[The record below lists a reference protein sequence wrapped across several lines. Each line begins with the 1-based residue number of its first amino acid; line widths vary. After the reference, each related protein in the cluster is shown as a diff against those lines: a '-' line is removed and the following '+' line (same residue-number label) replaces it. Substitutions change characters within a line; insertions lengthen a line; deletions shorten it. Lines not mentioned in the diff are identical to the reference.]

1 MLPVRRMLE
10 NKRLSNRTKVLI
22 LYLYT
27 LVVENEYEDAIRPG
41 QEQLCLA
48 LGENSN
54 GDTIRQSIA
63 EAEYEGYL
71 VVNRTVKPH
80 RYYLTDKE
88 DYR

>member
-1 MLPVRRMLE
+1 MLPIRKMLE
-10 NKRLSNRTKVLI
+10 DKRLSNRTKVLI
-22 LYLYT
+22 VYLFA
-27 LVVENEYEDAIRPG
+27 LVVENEYEDTIRPS

-54 GDTIRQSIA
+54 GDTIRQSIT

-71 VVNRTVKPH
+71 KVDRSNKPH

-88 DYR
+88 DY